1 MSRHQ
6 RECLCPTCKLVE
18 LTTEHYEE
26 QLLKA
31 GPRREKVSLAM
42 ILRLVEPVARETC
55 RCLTAKDEDDCV
67 DKTTDIM
74 FALTSVYEQ
83 TLYMASQLYGDDVEA
98 KQAFFDK
105 VVDLA
110 KGRWEIAREH
120 FQDDAVSAKVTH
132 QAPRG
137 WKQ

>member
-18 LTTEHYEE
+18 LVTEQREE

-42 ILRLVEPVARETC
+42 ILRLVEPVVRETC

-67 DKTTDIM
+67 EKTADIM
-74 FALTSVYEQ
+74 FALASVYEQ
-83 TLYMASQLYGDDVEA
+83 TLYMASQLYGDDVEG

-110 KGRWEIAREH
+110 KTRWEIAREH
-120 FQDDAVSAKVTH
+120 FQDDAISERVTH
-132 QAPRG
+132 EAPRE